1 MNEQADTRRYTGI
14 LCLLLVAG
22 TLAFYNPI
30 RHNQFIEFDD
40 SAYIVANSHVQQGL
54 TWDTVKWAFT
64 TFHAGYWH
72 PVTWLSHAADCQLF
86 HLNPAGH
93 HYVNLLLHAMN
104 AVLLFLLLRGATGS
118 TPASFVVAGLF
129 ALHPVNVESVAWAAE
144 RKNVLS
150 MLFFL
155 LAMLAYT
162 RYARTGRRALH
173 SAVVILFAL
182 GLMAKPQIV
191 TLPFVLLLWD
201 YWPLRR
207 MKTGS
212 EAGGSPK
219 ACAPRSFR
227 FLIVEKVPLF
237 LLAAGDSL
245 VIVMAQRAAHAVRN
259 AAEVSWAARLENA
272 VVSYVRY
279 LGKAFWPSRLAAM
292 YPRSGHSLPLG
303 QLAGAAVL
311 LIVVSVLVLHWRDRR
326 YLTVGWLWFLGTLVP
341 MIGIVTVGEQ
351 AMADRF
357 AYIPFIGL
365 FVAAVWT
372 VDSFRSEYRMA
383 RFCGAGALF
392 AVLLVSGCLTYR
404 QLGYWH
410 DDETLWRYT
419 LSVTEDNYMAHN
431 NLAFA
436 LAHAGRTDEAIVH
449 FRAARALHE
458 YPPDQVLRLAHY
470 EVRMG
475 YPQEALD
482 ESRAALAA
490 SKDPQL
496 QQAAFCEMGR
506 ALLELRRYDEASQSY
521 GEALRLAPDNSDA
534 LVNSGLLA
542 LRAGDSSR
550 AVAYFGHAAKIDPND
565 VNLMLLAQALDR
577 SGRTADAERIL
588 AQARKVSADFA
599 QSQQAV
605 AQFLALAEIKPL

>member
-1 MNEQADTRRYTGI
+1 MAGPQRHTGI

-30 RHNQFIEFDD
+30 GHNQFIEFDD
-40 SAYIVANSHVQQGL
+40 SAYIVANPQVQQGV
-54 TWDTVKWAFT
+54 TWGTVKWAFT

-72 PVTWLSHAADCQLF
+72 PLTWLSHAADCQLF

-93 HYVNLLLHAMN
+93 HYVNVLLHAIN
-104 AVLLFLLLRGATGS
+104 VVLLFLVLRSATGS
-118 TPASFVVAGLF
+118 TAPSLVVAGLF
-129 ALHPVNVESVAWAAE
+129 ALHPMNVESVAWAAE

-150 MLFFL
+150 MFFFL
-155 LAMLAYT
+155 LAMLAYN
-162 RYARTGRRALH
+162 RYVRTGRRAFYFC
-173 SAVVILFAL
+173 VVILFVL

-201 YWPLRR
+201 YWPLQR
-207 MKTGS
+207 MRTESK
-212 EAGGSPK
+212 AGEP
-219 ACAPRSFR
+219 CAPRSFGY
-227 FLIVEKVPLF
+227 LIWEKIPLF
-237 LLAAGDSL
+237 ILAGADSL
-245 VIVMAQRAAHAVRN
+245 VIVLTQRAAHAVRSTS
-259 AAEVSWAARLENA
+259 EVSWPARLENA
-272 VVSYVRY
+272 VVSYACY

-292 YPRSGHSLPLG
+292 YPRSAHALPLW
-303 QLAGAAVL
+303 QLAGAAAL
-311 LIVVSVLVLHWRDRR
+311 LTVVTVLVLHWRDRR

-365 FVAAVWT
+365 FVAVVWT
-372 VDSFRSEYRMA
+372 LEWFMSGHRITRI
-383 RFCGAGALF
+383 CGVGAAL

-404 QLGYWH
+404 QLRYWR

-419 LSVTEDNYMAHN
+419 LSVTEDNYMAHD

-436 LAHAGRTDEAIVH
+436 LAHAGRSDEAIAH
-449 FRAARALHE
+449 FRAARALHQ

-482 ESRAALAA
+482 ESRAALVA
-490 SKDPQL
+490 SRDPQL

-506 ALLELRRYDEASQSY
+506 ALLGLRRYDEASQNY
-521 GEALRLAPDNSDA
+521 REALRLAPDNSDA
-534 LVNSGLLA
+534 LLNSGLLA
-542 LRAGDSSR
+542 LHAGDGTR
-550 AVAYFGHAAKIDPND
+550 AIAYFGHAAEVDPND
-565 VNLMLLAQALDR
+565 VNLLLLAQALGR
-577 SGRTADAERIL
+577 SGQTADAERVL
-588 AQARKVSADFA
+588 TQARKVSADFA
-599 QSQQAV
+599 QSKQAV

>member
-1 MNEQADTRRYTGI
+1 M
-14 LCLLLVAG
+14 AG

-30 RHNQFIEFDD
+30 GHNQFIEFDD
-40 SAYIVANSHVQQGL
+40 SAYVVANPEVQQGV

-72 PVTWLSHAADCQLF
+72 PLTWLSHAVDCQLF

-93 HYVNLLLHAMN
+93 HYVNLLLHAIN
-104 AVLLFLLLRGATGS
+104 AVLLFLLLRSATGS
-118 TPASFVVAGLF
+118 TAASFVAAGLF

-150 MLFFL
+150 MFFFL
-155 LAMLAYT
+155 LAMLAYN
-162 RYARTGRRALH
+162 RYARTGRRSLYL
-173 SAVVILFAL
+173 SVIVLFAL

-201 YWPLRR
+201 YWPLQR
-207 MKTGS
+207 MAAEVDGF
-212 EAGGSPK
+212 PK
-219 ACAPRSFR
+219 PCPSRSFR
-227 FLIVEKVPLF
+227 LLLAEKIPLF
-237 LLAAGDSL
+237 LLAAADSL
-245 VIVMAQRAAHAVRN
+245 VIVMAQRAGHAVRT
-259 AAEVSWAARLENA
+259 ASEVSWPARLENA

-279 LGKAFWPSRLAAM
+279 LGEAFWPFRLAPM
-292 YPRSGHSLPLG
+292 YPRSAHPLPLW
-303 QLAGAAVL
+303 QVAGAAAL
-311 LIVVSVLVLHWRDRR
+311 LIALSGLVLHRRERR

-365 FVAAVWT
+365 FVAVVWT
-372 VDSFRSEYRMA
+372 LDSLTSQLRMA
-383 RFCGAGALF
+383 RVCGAVAAL
-392 AVLLVSGCLTYR
+392 AALLVSGCLTYR
-404 QLGYWH
+404 QLGYWR

-419 LSVTEDNYMAHN
+419 LSVTDDNYMAHN

-436 LAHAGRTDEAIVH
+436 LAHTGQTDEAIAH

-458 YPPDQVLRLAHY
+458 YPADQVLRLAHY

-475 YPQEALD
+475 YPQDALD

-490 SKDPQL
+490 SRDPQL

-506 ALLELRRYDEASQSY
+506 ALLGLRRYDEASRSY
-521 GEALRLAPDNSDA
+521 REALRLAPDNSDA

-542 LRAGDSSR
+542 LRAGDSNL
-550 AVAYFGHAAKIDPND
+550 AIAYFGHAAKINPND
-565 VNLMLLAQALDR
+565 VNLLLLAQALDR
-577 SGRTADAERIL
+577 GGRTADAGRVL